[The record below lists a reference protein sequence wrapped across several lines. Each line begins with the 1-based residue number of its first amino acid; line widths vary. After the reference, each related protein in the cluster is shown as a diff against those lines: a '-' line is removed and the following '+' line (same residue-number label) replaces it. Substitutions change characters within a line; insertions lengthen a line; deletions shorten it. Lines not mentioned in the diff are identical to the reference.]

1 MTTAD
6 DEQLVLQSVDAFCE
20 RHLTPA
26 EVQRRDEAH
35 TPANDLLVPMAEMGL
50 IRAPFPEAVGGID
63 LPWSSMCKV
72 QERLSYSAYFAG
84 SILNRVLSFG
94 IMPLMAHGTEAQK
107 DALLPGLFDGQRVIA
122 LALTEPDVGSDAR
135 AVKTRAVRKGDGWVL
150 NGRKTWISDAGGASH
165 LLTLCRTPEEGE
177 RSLTAFLVPTDAPG
191 IAMTTLPK
199 VGNNCMPSY
208 DIGLD
213 DVPVADEWRLAD
225 VGKGFAAV
233 TSALI
238 YSRASQAATNVGL
251 AQSAADLA
259 TQYARE
265 RHQFGRA
272 IGEFQ
277 VIKHRLVDMHTEV
290 MKARLM
296 VRELARRIDMGEEP
310 LEIAA
315 MAKITATEA
324 LQFVVNHGMQIMASA
339 GYSMDSAMQ
348 RHWRDARLFTFGEG
362 SNEIQREII
371 AKVLRIP

>member
-1 MTTAD
+1 MASPD
-6 DEQLVLQSVDAFCE
+6 DERLILDAVDTFCT
-20 RHLTPA
+20 RHLPPD
-26 EVQRRDEAH
+26 EVRRRDEAH
-35 TPANDLLVPMAEMGL
+35 TPANDLLKPMAEMGL
-50 IRAPFPEAVGGID
+50 IRAPFAAEHGGID
-63 LPWSSMCKV
+63 LPWASMCKI

-84 SILNRVLSFG
+84 SILNRVLAFG
-94 IMPLMAHGTEAQK
+94 IMPLMAHGSDAQK
-107 DALLPGLFDGQRVIA
+107 AALLPGLFDGERVIA

-135 AVKTRAVRKGDGWVL
+135 AVKTRATRDGDAWSL
-150 NGRKTWISDAGGASH
+150 TGRKTWISDAAGASH

-191 IAMTTLPK
+191 LSMTVLDK

-208 DIGLD
+208 DIGFDAVRVD
-213 DVPVADEWRLAD
+213 DGWRLGA
-225 VGKGFAAV
+225 VGAGFDAI

-259 TQYARE
+259 TEHARE
-265 RHQFGRA
+265 REQFGRP
-272 IGEFQ
+272 IGAFQ

-296 VRELARRIDMGEEP
+296 VAELARRIDAGDAP

-324 LQFVVNHGMQIMASA
+324 LQFTVNHGMQIMASS